1 MTNGSVRADG
11 AVLICDCD
19 GVLIDSEAVAASML
33 VKELEVRWPGTDV
46 EAVVVPLLGQRI
58 ERLLSLAA
66 DSLGKTLADHEVD
79 AIRAAVE
86 AAAQTAPL
94 VDGVEAALERIA
106 LRKACAS
113 NSYTP
118 YVERVL
124 ARTGLVRVFG
134 SAGFCADRVERPK
147 PAPDVYLAA
156 ARSLGVGGG
165 DCIVV
170 EDSAAGVAA
179 ATAAG
184 MVVLGFIGGTH
195 ATDAHVEALR
205 QAGAAVVFEE
215 MRELPALVTRWL
227 AGDVGQRVRA

>member
-1 MTNGSVRADG
+1 MTNGSVRADD

-19 GVLIDSEAVAASML
+19 GVLIDSEAVAARML
-33 VKELEVRWPGTDV
+33 VTELAQRWPGTDV

-66 DSLGKTLADHEVD
+66 DALGKTLAQHEVD
-79 AIRAAVE
+79 AIRGAVE

-94 VDGVEAALERIA
+94 VDGVEAALEQVA

-124 ARTGLVRVFG
+124 ARTGLVRFFG
-134 SAGFCADRVERPK
+134 SAVFCADRVERPK

-156 ARSLGVGGG
+156 ARALSVGGG
-165 DCIVV
+165 ACIVV

-184 MVVLGFIGGTH
+184 MAVLGFVGGTH
-195 ATDAHVEALR
+195 ATDAHVAALR
-205 QAGAAVVFEE
+205 EAGAAVVFED
-215 MRELPALVTRWL
+215 MRELPALVARWL
-227 AGDVGQRVRA
+227 AGDVGLRHRA